1 MINIVLIEDDII
13 MASAVK
19 LQLKVIVEVEYKLEL
34 FTSISAAIDYLETNS
49 CDILISD
56 LNVID
61 SKGIETINKLD
72 NLDESI
78 NVIFISGSSEELET
92 KQIRKAPNI
101 HFVMKDMD
109 FNESMWHVLSKKIDT
124 LKVI

>member
-1 MINIVLIEDDII
+1 MINIVLIEDDNI
-13 MASAVK
+13 MASAIK
-19 LQLKVIVEVEYKLEL
+19 LQLKVLLEVEYKLEL
-34 FTSISAAIDYLETNS
+34 FKTISAAIDYLKTNS

-61 SKGIETINKLD
+61 SKGIETIKKLD
-72 NLDESI
+72 TLSDSI
-78 NVIFISGSSEELET
+78 NIIFISGSSQELEA

-109 FNESMWHVLSKKIDT
+109 FNESMWHVLSKKMH
-124 LKVI
+124 LLSQ